1 MPGGGSSKTTTQSN
15 SEPWKAA
22 QPALTQGINAAQS
35 YFDRGIGAKVY
46 GDSTVVPWDA
56 KTTQGMGAIT
66 DQANANIGGKGLSG
80 QLQGVIDNG
89 GYNSGQLEALNN
101 TRSVANGSFDINS
114 DPGFQQVVD
123 LARNNVNAGA
133 SGAGRYGSGIHQ
145 QTMGN
150 TIGDLG
156 ARQYQAFQQRKDA
169 ANSNLFNMGSTG
181 FGQLGSAYSGMQAP
195 AQDLMKVGSMNE
207 DLATRQMNDKL
218 RIFNE
223 QQNKPW
229 ENLSRM
235 QAIASGAGQLGGSTT
250 QSQPGQNPFLTALGY
265 GASGAGLLG
274 SFL

>member
-1 MPGGGSSKTTTQSN
+1 MTSGSSKTTTQSN

-22 QPALTQGINAAQS
+22 QPALKTGINAAQGLYNS
-35 YFDRGIGAKVY
+35 GVGSQVY
-46 GDSTVVPWDA
+46 TDSTVVPWDQ
-56 KTTQGMGAIT
+56 KTVQGQNAIT
-66 DQANANIGGKGLSG
+66 DSANANIGGNGLSG
-80 QLQGVIDNG
+80 QLQGVINNG
-89 GYNSGQLEALNN
+89 GYNAGQLEALNN

-114 DPGFQQVVD
+114 DPGFQQVAD
-123 LARNNVNAGA
+123 LARNSVNAGA

-169 ANSNLFNMGSTG
+169 ANSNAFNMASTA
-181 FGQLGSAYSGMQAP
+181 FGQLGNAYSGMQAP
-195 AQDLMKVGSMNE
+195 AQDLMKVGGMQE
-207 DLATRQMNDKL
+207 DLATRTMNDKL

-229 ENLSRM
+229 ENLSRL

-250 QSQPGQNPFLTALGY
+250 QSQPGQNPWLQAAGY
-265 GASGAGLLG
+265 GLTGAGLLG
-274 SFL
+274 GFM

>member
-1 MPGGGSSKTTTQSN
+1 MTGGGSKTTTQSN

-22 QPALTQGINAAQS
+22 QPALKQ
-35 YFDRGIGAKVY
+35 GIGAAQNLYNSGVGAQVY
-46 GDSTVVPWDA
+46 TGSTVVPWDQ
-56 KTTQGMGAIT
+56 KTIQGQNAIT
-66 DQANANIGGKGLSG
+66 DSANANLGGNGLSG
-80 QLQGVIDNG
+80 QLQGVINNG
-89 GYNSGQLEALNN
+89 GYNSGQMEALNN
-101 TRSVANGSFDINS
+101 TRSVANSNFDINS

-123 LARNNVNAGA
+123 QARNSVNAGA

-145 QTMGN
+145 QTLGN

-181 FGQLGSAYSGMQAP
+181 FGQLGNAYSGMQAP
-195 AQDLMKVGSMNE
+195 AQDLMKIGGMNE

-229 ENLSRM
+229 ENLSRL

-265 GASGAGLLG
+265 GATGAGLLG
-274 SFL
+274 GFM

>member
-1 MPGGGSSKTTTQSN
+1 MPGGSKTTTQSN

-22 QPALTQGINAAQS
+22 QPALKTGVDAAQNLYNS
-35 YFDRGIGAKVY
+35 GVGAKVY
-46 GDSTVVPWDA
+46 TGSTVVPWDS

-66 DQANANIGGKGLSG
+66 DQANANIGGNGLSG
-80 QLQGVIDNG
+80 QLQGVINNG

-101 TRSVANGSFDINS
+101 TRSVANGNFDINS

-123 LARNNVNAGA
+123 QARNSVNAGA

-169 ANSNLFNMGSTG
+169 ANSNLFNMGQTG
-181 FGQLGSAYSGMQAP
+181 FGNLGAAYSGMQAP
-195 AQDLMKVGSMNE
+195 AQDLMKIGSMNE
-207 DLATRQMNDKL
+207 DLATRNMNDKL

-229 ENLSRM
+229 EQIARL
-235 QAIASGAGQLGGSTT
+235 QAIGSGAGQLGGSTT
-250 QSQPGQNPFLTALGY
+250 QSQPGQNPWLQAAGY
-265 GASGAGLLG
+265 GMTGAGLLG
-274 SFL
+274 MF

>member
-1 MPGGGSSKTTTQSN
+1 MTGGGSKTTTQSN

-35 YFDRGIGAKVY
+35 LYDKGVGAKVY
-46 GDSTVVPWDA
+46 TGSTVVPWDQ
-56 KTTQGMGAIT
+56 KTIQGQNAIT
-66 DQANANIGGKGLSG
+66 DSANANLGGNGLSG
-80 QLQGVIDNG
+80 QLQGVINNG

-123 LARNNVNAGA
+123 QARNTVNAGA

-145 QTMGN
+145 QTLGN

-181 FGQLGSAYSGMQAP
+181 FGQLGQAYSGMKAP
-195 AQDLMKVGSMNE
+195 ASDLMQVGAMNE

-229 ENLSRM
+229 ENLSRL

-265 GASGAGLLG
+265 GATGAGLLG
-274 SFL
+274 MF